1 MWLDYSV
8 FKYGKITQ
16 QVLFFLTAVSTWTG
30 SRGNGL
36 AWWVEW
42 PTFSHNCQ
50 NLGVKCEEKCCLSY
64 LFCLEVL
71 ELFFKSLV
79 HSPGL
84 ILGPQSGSNRQE
96 VTVRPYLWNGI
107 TMQLYFDNFKFWSEI
122 FYTDQQFGRNWPLLS
137 ILLQKISIISSWKY
151 KVICWLY

>member
-1 MWLDYSV
+1 MWLVYSV

-36 AWWVEW
+36 AWWVDW
-42 PTFSHNCQ
+42 PTFFHNCQ

-64 LFCLEVL
+64 LFCVEIL

-79 HSPGL
+79 HSRGW
-84 ILGPQSGSNRQE
+84 ILGQKSGSNRQE
-96 VTVRPYLWNGI
+96 AAVRPYLWNGI
-107 TMQLYFDNFKFWSEI
+107 TMQLSVDSFKFDQKYFIQTRSLGE
-122 FYTDQQFGRNWPLLS
+122 TDL
-137 ILLQKISIISSWKY
+137 
-151 KVICWLY
+151 C